1 MPKIAELTDERPL
14 RDARPPRPTRSTPA
28 ADVDTRTLRF
38 IRSRIAATSGD
49 GDESEGPETTPG
61 LHHAR

>member
-1 MPKIAELTDERPL
+1 MSKIADLRGERPP
-14 RDARPPRPTRSTPA
+14 RDARPPRLTRSTPA

-38 IRSRIAATSGD
+38 IRSRIAAASGD

-61 LHHAR
+61 LLHVR